1 VFNLH
6 RSASRNSDFYAQI
19 TGMSTIRGYCNRRD
33 ANVET
38 YDNRRFVYIDDQIA

>member
-19 TGMSTIRGYCNRRD
+19 TGMSAIRGYCNRHE

-38 YDNRRFVYIDDQIA
+38 CDNRRFVYIVDQIA